1 MKHGNL
7 RQRAAVIG
15 LAALALVGAAACEPT
30 PAGTGGGDGT
40 GTTWKLVGG
49 DEFSGTSLN
58 RSIWSP
64 YNNTYGDGNHELACL
79 QPSNIAVSGG
89 TMKIA
94 SRKETVTCPGGK
106 VRNYTSAFIGSR
118 ETGTYYPRYARFEI
132 RAKLPHTQ
140 GFWPAFWLRHRDGA
154 GVAEVD
160 ILEYFHSQVP
170 GKSTGTLHLDGRH
183 NLSKKSTF
191 FESSTAPSGWHTWA
205 VDISP
210 DPSGVRFE
218 FLLDGVA
225 YHSYVDTQH
234 RWASGAEA
242 GTWDI
247 AVNQAV
253 GGDWTG
259 DPDGSLGV
267 LPLVSRCAQGGT
279 YPAAC
284 KTTGINRVNWSNP
297 ATSTFE
303 VDYVR
308 VWTKN

>member
-1 MKHGNL
+1 M
-7 RQRAAVIG
+7 
-15 LAALALVGAAACEPT
+15 
-30 PAGTGGGDGT
+30 
-40 GTTWKLVGG
+40 
-49 DEFSGTSLN
+49 
-58 RSIWSP
+58 
-64 YNNTYGDGNHELACL
+64 
-79 QPSNIAVSGG
+79 
-89 TMKIA
+89 
-94 SRKETVTCPGGK
+94 
-106 VRNYTSAFIGSR
+106 
-118 ETGTYYPRYARFEI
+118 
-132 RAKLPHTQ
+132 
-140 GFWPAFWLRHRDGA
+140 AFWLRHRDGA

-234 RWASGAEA
+234 KWASGAEA